1 MDPMVS
7 GRVPLLLRNRVN
19 SKLREIGSTPTELIK
34 RAYEFVDATGSL
46 PCVQI
51 HPKPGKRLLD
61 NDAREKLGSFFDR
74 TTHPVP
80 EGFFA
85 NRSYD
90 EILES
95 EMGREYEAL
104 S

>member
-1 MDPMVS
+1 MIFD
-7 GRVPLLLRNRVN
+7 L
-19 SKLREIGSTPTELIK
+19 
-34 RAYEFVDATGSL
+34 Y
-46 PCVQI
+46 
-51 HPKPGKRLLD
+51 
-61 NDAREKLGSFFDR
+61 AREKLGSFFDR
-74 TTHPVP
+74 TTYPVP

-85 NRSYD
+85 DRSYD